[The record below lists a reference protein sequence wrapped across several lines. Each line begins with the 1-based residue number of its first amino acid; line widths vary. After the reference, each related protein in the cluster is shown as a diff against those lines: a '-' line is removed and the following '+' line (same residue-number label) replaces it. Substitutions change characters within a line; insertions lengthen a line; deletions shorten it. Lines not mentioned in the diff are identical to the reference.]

1 MEGSTQPSPEG
12 NPMNSHIEEMQAEID
27 VMQAMIAGQAVI
39 ISSLIR
45 THSSYEA
52 LQMDLAGQLEVFLNG
67 KGARSLNDSQKTVV
81 QMYVEALQKHHSFPT
96 PIAAD
101 LIAKIQRG

>member
-1 MEGSTQPSPEG
+1 
-12 NPMNSHIEEMQAEID
+12 MNSHIEEMQAEID